1 MTRRKYDNIF
11 ESLMELLIE
20 NGFDGFAETMRI
32 LLNESMKI
40 ERENALGAANY
51 QRSENRK
58 GYANGFKPKTVN
70 TRAGKLELSVPQ
82 VRGDVSFYPSS
93 LEKGCRSERALKL
106 SIAEMYVKGI
116 STRKVNAVLEKLCGT
131 EISST
136 QVSNASKELDQ
147 QLEKWRQRPI
157 NEYPYL
163 ILDAHYEKVRI
174 SSSVRSCAVFTAI
187 GINPEGK
194 REILGVSCSR
204 SEAEVHWRSFLDS
217 LVARGLRGVKY
228 IVSDDHKGIRAA
240 KDSIFN
246 GVIWQRCQFH
256 LQRNAQAYVPRKD
269 MQKQVSQE
277 IKDVFNA
284 PNADMAKERL
294 DYYVNKYADAAP
306 KLSEW
311 MEENLPEGLAVFELP
326 KQHRKRLR
334 TTNMLERLHEEI
346 NRRTR
351 VAGIFPNEE
360 SLIRLI
366 SAIEIEIS
374 EDWISGRKYLNMDNV
389 IEDECDNAN
398 SYKNRIYRNNLA

>member
-1 MTRRKYDNIF
+1 M
-11 ESLMELLIE
+11 
-20 NGFDGFAETMRI
+20 
-32 LLNESMKI
+32 
-40 ERENALGAANY
+40 
-51 QRSENRK
+51 
-58 GYANGFKPKTVN
+58 
-70 TRAGKLELSVPQ
+70 
-82 VRGDVSFYPSS
+82 
-93 LEKGCRSERALKL
+93 
-106 SIAEMYVKGI
+106 
-116 STRKVNAVLEKLCGT
+116 
-131 EISST
+131 
-136 QVSNASKELDQ
+136 
-147 QLEKWRQRPI
+147 
-157 NEYPYL
+157 
-163 ILDAHYEKVRI
+163 
-174 SSSVRSCAVFTAI
+174 
-187 GINPEGK
+187 
-194 REILGVSCSR
+194 
-204 SEAEVHWRSFLDS
+204 HWRSFLDS

-326 KQHRKRLR
+326 KHHRKRLR

-374 EDWISGRKYLNMDNV
+374 EDWITGRKYLNMDNV
-389 IEDECDNAN
+389 TEDECDNAN